1 VVKLAAGFVRTG
13 IPGVF
18 HESQRGEHFMPNLT
32 SVLRD
37 EICRL
42 ARKEIRS
49 DVGVTKR
56 QSAQHRRDI
65 AALKRLAE
73 SFERRISFLERQE
86 KKRVRT
92 EKPAAPAEGVRFS
105 PKWLKAHRNKIGLS
119 AADYG
124 ELIGV
129 SGLTIYN
136 WEQGKAK
143 PRDKSLAALASIR
156 GLGKREA
163 LKRLEM
169 LRG

>member
-1 VVKLAAGFVRTG
+1 
-13 IPGVF
+13 
-18 HESQRGEHFMPNLT
+18 MPNLT
-32 SVLRD
+32 SVLRE
-37 EICRL
+37 EIRRL

-49 DVGVTKR
+49 EVGTTKR

-65 AALKRLAE
+65 AALKRFTDA
-73 SFERRISFLERQE
+73 FERRVSFLERQE

-92 EKPAAPAEGVRFS
+92 DKPDSVPEGTRFS
-105 PKWLKAHRNKIGLS
+105 PKWLKAHRKKVGLS

-143 PRDKSLAALASIR
+143 PRDKSLASLAAVR
-156 GLGKREA
+156 GLGKRETW
-163 LKRLEM
+163 KRLDM